1 MRLRYPNAVTCCL
14 AAAHLFTMTNPAAA
28 ALPVASA
35 FGNATDGTPI
45 KLFTLTNRHGLKV
58 SVTTY
63 GATLV
68 SVHAPD
74 RDGKFADITL
84 GFDQGERYLSGD
96 NQSFGCI
103 AGRYAN
109 RIGDARFKLDGK
121 TYTLLANNGK
131 NHLHGGGPRALGKV
145 LWQARG
151 FASSDG
157 PAVEFSHTSPDGE
170 EGYPGTLAVKVTYT
184 LTDANE
190 LRLDY
195 EATSD
200 KATVLNLTNHAYWNL
215 AGAGQGDILGHVLQ
229 LFADRYTP
237 VDDGL
242 IPTGEIAS
250 VRGTPLDFTAPKAV
264 GNDIP
269 SLDSVTRGYDHNFLV
284 NGEAGKLRPA
294 ARVVEPKSG
303 RVLELL
309 TTEPAVQFYTGNFLK
324 GQKGRAGETYVQ
336 RGGFCLEAQ
345 HYPDS
350 PNKPAFPSTVL
361 RPGATYRQTTVH
373 KFGVEK

>member
-1 MRLRYPNAVTCCL
+1 MTCGL
-14 AAAHLFTMTNPAAA
+14 AALFFTMTNASAAN
-28 ALPVASA
+28 LPSESA
-35 FGNATDGTPI
+35 FGTATDGSPI
-45 KLFTLTNRHGLKV
+45 KLLTLTNRHGLKV
-58 SVTTY
+58 SLTTY
-63 GATLV
+63 GATIV
-68 SVHAPD
+68 SVLAPD
-74 RDGKFADITL
+74 RYGKFADITL
-84 GFDQGERYLSGD
+84 GFDQGERYQSGD

-109 RIGDARFKLDGK
+109 RIGNARFTLDGQ
-121 TYTLLANNGK
+121 TYSLLANNGK

-145 LWQARG
+145 LWQARN
-151 FASSDG
+151 FANTDG

-170 EGYPGTLAVKVTYT
+170 EGYPGTLKVKVTYT

-195 EATSD
+195 EATTD

-242 IPTGEIAS
+242 IPTGEIAP
-250 VRGTPLDFTAPKAV
+250 VRGTPLDFTAPKVV
-264 GNDIP
+264 GQDIP
-269 SLDSVTRGYDHNFLV
+269 PLDSVTRGYDHNLV
-284 NGEAGKLRPA
+284 INGAPGKLRPA
-294 ARVVEPKSG
+294 ARMVEPKSG
-303 RVLELL
+303 RVLEVH
-309 TTEPAVQFYTGNFLK
+309 TTEPAVQFYSGNFLK
-324 GQKGRAGETYVQ
+324 GQTGKAGQTYPV
-336 RGGFCLEAQ
+336 RSGFCLEAQ

-350 PNKPAFPSTVL
+350 PNKPTFPTTVL
-361 RPGATYRQTTVH
+361 RPGETYRQTTVH